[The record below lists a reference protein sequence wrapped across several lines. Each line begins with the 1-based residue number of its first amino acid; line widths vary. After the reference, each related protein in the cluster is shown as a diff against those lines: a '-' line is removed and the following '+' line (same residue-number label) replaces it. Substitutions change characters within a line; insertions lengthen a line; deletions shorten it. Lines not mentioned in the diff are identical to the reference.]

1 MLQDLPDAIRHM
13 EIISADLAALAI
25 TGLLVAGTV
34 NQAIQG
40 NYINQDNGT
49 DGQDAQMYKTAI
61 INAVRNS
68 SLQAHSITVEREKGA
83 IVISSRELL
92 IDDYVT
98 DVEVLSK
105 DLWSWF
111 DKPFSHSIDN
121 DPLTELNNY
130 KAEFVSLQEM
140 FDIFKRK
147 YPHMTVNQIAE
158 WMVRKFCYENKT
170 QVYTQG
176 IAGKLYECGNDYYG
190 DDNPFLLDL
199 LERVINDGENAFLPQ
214 TTKKVTL
221 EPPLD
226 FDNDIPF

>member
-1 MLQDLPDAIRHM
+1 MIRDLPDAVRHM

-25 TGLLVAGTV
+25 TGLLAAGTV

-40 NYINQDNGT
+40 NYFNQDNGT

-68 SLQAHSITVEREKGA
+68 SLQAYSITVERQNA
-83 IVISSRELL
+83 TIVISSRELL
-92 IDDYVT
+92 IDDPVT
-98 DVEVLSK
+98 DVEVFST

-111 DKPFSHSIDN
+111 DKPSRHSIDN
-121 DPLTELNNY
+121 DPLAELNNY
-130 KAEFVSLQEM
+130 KAEFVSLQEV
-140 FDIFKRK
+140 FNIFKSK
-147 YPHMTVNQIAE
+147 YPHMTANQIAE
-158 WMVRKFCYENKT
+158 WMVRKLCHENKP

-199 LERVINDGENAFLPQ
+199 LERVINDGEEAFYR
-214 TTKKVTL
+214 KKATI

-226 FDNDIPF
+226 FEDDIPF